1 MNRTLQS
8 AAAPALALASLI
20 SWGPVLAD
28 VTIQQQTSIHALIV
42 KAHGTSTDRIAGDKQ
57 RNETQFSCDGFMS
70 MFCGHNKAVD
80 IVRVDRGVTWKIEPK
95 QKRYTEIPFPT
106 PEARRAALEHEQA
119 VIEKLKSCPQP
130 KQPGAAK
137 VDTSQCEMTPPVFAV
152 KKTQD
157 VSNIIGHSAQR
168 TNVSMTQSCK
178 VKDSGDV
185 CSMSYSFDV
194 WLTQEDLPGLADRM
208 TFEKA
213 YQRKLGGSDASLFNA
228 EQMSSV
234 LAPYA
239 DNLKQLKAKAADF
252 KGYPLRTTFRFA
264 VGGEHCRLVP
274 SAGAPTGS
282 GPHSGT
288 DGTLTTASAAAGEAG
303 ANSAQHAVG
312 WGASEAVQ
320 RSTGSS
326 IGGYVAGSA
335 AGAFTQNLV
344 SGLFGKKKKPD
355 PASSAAQP
363 SAGPSGVAPSAGS
376 QPGSGELAGTTV
388 AEINVETTAIDPAPI
403 AADQFEVPDGWKK
416 LAPKPAAAEDM
427 PNCPGT

>member
-1 MNRTLQS
+1 MNRTLQ
-8 AAAPALALASLI
+8 PTVLVLASLI
-20 SWGPVLAD
+20 SGGRVLAD
-28 VTIQQQTSIHALIV
+28 VTIQQQTTIHAFIV
-42 KAHGTSTDRIAGDKQ
+42 KAHGMSTDRIAGDKQ
-57 RNETQFSCDGFMS
+57 RNETQFSCDGIMS

-80 IVRVDRGVTWKIEPK
+80 IVRVDRGVSWKIEPK

-119 VIEKLKSCPQP
+119 VLDKLKSCPQP
-130 KQPGAAK
+130 KQPVATN
-137 VDTSQCEMTPPVFAV
+137 VDTSQCEMTPAVFAV
-152 KKTQD
+152 NKTHD
-157 VSNIIGHSAQR
+157 VSTIIGHSAQR
-168 TNVSMTQSCK
+168 TNVSMIQSCK

-194 WLTQEDLPGLADRM
+194 WLTQDDLPGLADRM

-213 YQRKLGGSDASLFNA
+213 YQRKLGGTDASPFNT

-234 LAPYA
+234 LVPYA
-239 DNLKQLKAKAADF
+239 DSLKQLKAKAADF

-274 SAGAPTGS
+274 TAGASAGSAS
-282 GPHSGT
+282 QSAT

-303 ANSAQHAVG
+303 ANSAQHAAG
-312 WGASEAVQ
+312 WGVSDAVQ

-344 SGLFGKKKKPD
+344 SGLFGKKKKTEPVPGGAATSGSPQ
-355 PASSAAQP
+355 PASH
-363 SAGPSGVAPSAGS
+363 
-376 QPGSGELAGTTV
+376 EMAGTTV
-388 AEINVETTAIDPAPI
+388 AEINVETTAIDTSPV

-416 LAPKPAAAEDM
+416 LAPKPPAADGM
-427 PNCPGT
+427 PSCPRT

>member
-1 MNRTLQS
+1 MNRTLES
-8 AAAPALALASLI
+8 TVLALASLI
-20 SWGPVLAD
+20 SGGRVLAD
-28 VTIQQQTSIHALIV
+28 VTIQQQTTIHAFIV
-42 KAHGTSTDRIAGDKQ
+42 KAHGMSTDRIAGDKQ
-57 RNETQFSCDGFMS
+57 RNETQFSCDGIMS

-106 PEARRAALEHEQA
+106 PEEHRAALEHEKA
-119 VIEKLKSCPQP
+119 VFEKLKSCPEP
-130 KQPGAAK
+130 KQPAATN
-137 VDTSQCEMTPPVFAV
+137 VDTSQCEMTPAVFAV
-152 KKTQD
+152 NKSQD
-157 VSNIIGHSAQR
+157 VSTIIGHSAQR

-194 WLTQEDLPGLADRM
+194 WLTQDDLPGLADRM

-213 YQRKLGGSDASLFNA
+213 YQRKLGGPDASPFNT

-239 DNLKQLKAKAADF
+239 DSLKQLKAKAADF

-274 SAGAPTGS
+274 TAGAPAGS
-282 GPHSGT
+282 APQSAP
-288 DGTLTTASAAAGEAG
+288 DGLTTASAAAGEAG
-303 ANSAQHAVG
+303 ANSAQHAAG
-312 WGASEAVQ
+312 WGASDAVQ

-335 AGAFTQNLV
+335 AGAFTQSLV

-355 PASSAAQP
+355 PAPAA
-363 SAGPSGVAPSAGS
+363 AAPSGSPQPAS
-376 QPGSGELAGTTV
+376 QELAGTTV
-388 AEINVETTAIDPAPI
+388 AEINVETTAIDPAPV

-416 LAPKPAAAEDM
+416 LTPKPAAAEGM

>member
-1 MNRTLQS
+1 MNRTLE
-8 AAAPALALASLI
+8 PTVLALAALI
-20 SWGPVLAD
+20 SGGRVLAD
-28 VTIQQQTSIHALIV
+28 VTIQQQTTIHAFIV
-42 KAHGTSTDRIAGDKQ
+42 KAHGMSTDRIAGDKQ
-57 RNETQFSCDGFMS
+57 RNETQFSCDGIMS

-119 VIEKLKSCPQP
+119 VLEKLKSCPQP
-130 KQPGAAK
+130 KQPAAAN
-137 VDTSQCEMTPPVFAV
+137 VDTSQCEMTPAVFAV
-152 KKTQD
+152 NKTQD
-157 VSNIIGHSAQR
+157 VSTIIGHSAQR

-178 VKDSGDV
+178 VKDSGDI

-194 WLTQEDLPGLADRM
+194 WLTQDDLPGLADRM

-213 YQRKLGGSDASLFNA
+213 YQRKLGGTDASPFNT

-239 DNLKQLKAKAADF
+239 DSLKQLKAKAADF

-274 SAGAPTGS
+274 SAGAPAGGAPQS
-282 GPHSGT
+282 AT

-303 ANSAQHAVG
+303 ANSAQHAAG
-312 WGASEAVQ
+312 WGASDAVQ

-355 PASSAAQP
+355 PA
-363 SAGPSGVAPSAGS
+363 PSGATSSAGS
-376 QPGSGELAGTTV
+376 QPASREMAGTTV
-388 AEINVETTAIDPAPI
+388 AEINVETTAIDPAPV

-416 LAPKPAAAEDM
+416 LDPKPAAADGM
-427 PNCPGT
+427 PSCPGT

>member
-1 MNRTLQS
+1 MNKTLQS
-8 AAAPALALASLI
+8 AAASALALASLI
-20 SWGPVLAD
+20 SSGQVLAD
-28 VTIQQQTSIHALIV
+28 VTIQQQTTIHAFIV
-42 KAHGTSTDRIAGDKQ
+42 KAHGTSTDRVAGDKQ
-57 RNETQFSCDGFMS
+57 RNETQFSCDGIMS

-106 PEARRAALEHEQA
+106 PEARRAALAHEQA

-130 KQPGAAK
+130 KQPAAAK
-137 VDTSQCEMTPPVFAV
+137 VDTSQCEMTPAVFAV
-152 KKTQD
+152 NKTQD

-213 YQRKLGGSDASLFNA
+213 YQRKLGGTDASLFNA

-239 DNLKQLKAKAADF
+239 DSLKQLKAKAADF

-274 SAGAPTGS
+274 TAGAPTGS
-282 GPHSGT
+282 APHSAT

-303 ANSAQHAVG
+303 ANSAQHAAG
-312 WGASEAVQ
+312 WGVTDAVQ

-344 SGLFGKKKKPD
+344 SGLFGKKKKAD
-355 PASSAAQP
+355 PASSGAQP
-363 SAGPSGVAPSAGS
+363 SASPSGAPPSAS
-376 QPGSGELAGTTV
+376 PQPGSSDSVGTTV

-416 LAPKPAAAEDM
+416 LAPKPAAADGM
-427 PNCPGT
+427 PTCPGA